1 MISFWILLEG
11 SENGQMARAWRWC
24 LLRLPPSR
32 STLEIHAK
40 PPWEIWKNFSTGHGH
55 VRSIG
60 ESSSHRE
67 VVFGGEIPESLHFVL
82 TRRLGELA
90 SSAFADGCS
99 TRTRRSQRSLM
110 RPNPQVVPPC
120 HTLSRNVSR

>member
-82 TRRLGELA
+82 TEVGRARFECVCRRLLDTDTSIAKIGDHRL
-90 SSAFADGCS
+90 
-99 TRTRRSQRSLM
+99 R
-110 RPNPQVVPPC
+110 
-120 HTLSRNVSR
+120 